1 MNFIKRLT
9 FFSGGFMIGLFFLMF
24 FLSGKKTSCNYMPN
38 SRVKNDILKK
48 NISFS
53 KLKNK
58 SDSIVIL
65 NSISNGD
72 IIFSKSNTSKQK
84 CKEYYFENNSKSN
97 EIWLKI
103 NNCKDKAIISD
114 YSIKKIN

>member
-9 FFSGGFMIGLFFLMF
+9 FFSGGFIIGLLFLMF

-58 SDSIVIL
+58 SDSLVIL
-65 NSISNGD
+65 NSISDGN
-72 IIFSKSNTSKQK
+72 IIFSKSDTSKKK
-84 CKEYYFENNSKSN
+84 CKEYYFENNNKNN

-103 NNCKDKAIISD
+103 NNCKNKAIITD
-114 YSIKKIN
+114 YSIKIIN

>member
-1 MNFIKRLT
+1 MNFINRLSY
-9 FFSGGFMIGLFFLMF
+9 FSTGFIIGLLFLMF

-38 SRVKNDILKK
+38 SRVKNNILKK

-53 KLKNK
+53 KLKNM
-58 SDSIVIL
+58 SDSLVIL
-65 NSISNGD
+65 NSISNGN
-72 IIFSKSNTSKQK
+72 IIFSKSNTSKKK

-103 NNCKDKAIISD
+103 NNCKDKAIISE